1 MRLVFCGTPQFAVP
15 TLDALLQAGHRVEL
29 VLSQPDRARGRGM
42 EVHLSPV
49 KRYAEQHGLALTQ
62 PEKIRNNPE
71 LQQRLRELSPDAIV
85 IVAYGRLIPPWM
97 LSLPKYGNLNV
108 HASLLPKYRGA
119 APIQWAVANGET
131 ETGVTTMHIDEGLDT
146 GDVLLQERVAIS
158 PQQTSV
164 ELSAVLAEVGAGL
177 MVRTLAGL
185 ERGTL
190 AAIQQDHSQATLA
203 PILQREDGRVDW
215 SRTAPQIVNRWRG
228 FQPWPGAFTSFRGKK
243 WILHSMQVVVD
254 PAGLRDNDEPG
265 TNDDPGTL
273 VRLANRLLVACGENT
288 RLELLELQM
297 EGKRR
302 MPVEAFLQGLSFI
315 DGDRLDPR

>member
-15 TLDALLQAGHRVEL
+15 TLNALSQAGHRVDL
-29 VLSQPDRARGRGM
+29 VLSQPDRASGRGM
-42 EVHLSPV
+42 EVRFSPV
-49 KRYAEQHGLALTQ
+49 KQFAVQHGLALVQ

-71 LQQRLRELSPDAIV
+71 LQERLRELSPDAIV

-97 LSLPKYGNLNV
+97 LPLPKHGNLNV

-131 ETGVTTMHIDEGLDT
+131 ETGITTMRIDEGLDT
-146 GDVLLQERVAIS
+146 GDILLQERVRIL

-164 ELSAVLAEVGAGL
+164 ELSPVLAEVGAEL

-185 ERGTL
+185 EQGTL
-190 AAIQQDHSQATLA
+190 QATPQDHSRATLA

-215 SRTAPQIVNRWRG
+215 TRTAQQIFDRWRG

-243 WILHSMQVVVD
+243 LILHAMEVVSD
-254 PAGLRDNDEPG
+254 ATGPG
-265 TNDDPGTL
+265 TAPGTL
-273 VRLANRLLVACGENT
+273 SRAGNRLLVACGQGT
-288 RLELLELQM
+288 WLDLLELQM

-302 MPVEAFLQGLSFI
+302 ISVTAFLNGLALAE
-315 DGDRLDPR
+315 GEQLGLQ

>member
-15 TLDALLQAGHRVEL
+15 TLNALLQAGHRVDL
-29 VLSQPDRARGRGM
+29 VLSQPDRASGRGM
-42 EVHLSPV
+42 EVQISPV
-49 KRYAEQHGLALTQ
+49 KRYAEQHGLALAQ
-62 PEKIRNNPE
+62 PEKIRNNPG
-71 LQQRLRELSPDAIV
+71 LQERLRVLSPDAII

-97 LSLPKYGNLNV
+97 LMLPKHGNLNV

-131 ETGVTTMHIDEGLDT
+131 ETGITTMRIDEGLDT
-146 GDVLLQERVAIS
+146 GDILLQERVPIL

-164 ELSAVLAEVGAGL
+164 ELSLVLAEVGADL

-185 ERGTL
+185 EQGTL
-190 AAIQQDHSQATLA
+190 APTPQDHSCATLA

-215 SRTAPQIVNRWRG
+215 NRTAQQIFNRWRG
-228 FQPWPGAFTSFRGKK
+228 FQPWPGAFTSFRRKK
-243 WILHSMQVVVD
+243 LILHAMEVAAD
-254 PAGLRDNDEPG
+254 PAGLFAAPG
-265 TNDDPGTL
+265 TPL
-273 VRLANRLLVACGENT
+273 RKANRLLVACGEGSW
-288 RLELLELQM
+288 LDLQELQM

-302 MPVEAFLQGLSFI
+302 MSVDAFLNGLSFS

>member
-15 TLDALLQAGHRVEL
+15 TLNALLQAGHRVEL
-29 VLSQPDRARGRGM
+29 VLSQPDRASGRGM
-42 EVHLSPV
+42 EVQISPV
-49 KRYAEQHGLALTQ
+49 KRYAEQHGLALAQ

-71 LQQRLRELSPDAIV
+71 LQERLRVLSPDAIV

-131 ETGVTTMHIDEGLDT
+131 ETGVTTMRIDEGLDT
-146 GDVLLQERVAIS
+146 GDILLQERVPIL

-164 ELSAVLAEVGAGL
+164 ELSPVLSEVGAEL
-177 MVRTLAGL
+177 MVRTLTGL
-185 ERGTL
+185 EQGILQATP
-190 AAIQQDHSQATLA
+190 QDHSRAPLA

-215 SRTAPQIVNRWRG
+215 NRTAQQIFDRWRG
-228 FQPWPGAFTSFRGKK
+228 FQPWPGAFTSFHGKK
-243 WILHSMQVVVD
+243 LILHAMRVVADAAV
-254 PAGLRDNDEPG
+254 PG
-265 TNDDPGTL
+265 AAPGTL
-273 VRLANRLLVACGENT
+273 RRAGNRLLVACGQSSW
-288 RLELLELQM
+288 LELLELQM

-302 MPVEAFLQGLSFI
+302 MPVEAFLNGFSFAE
-315 DGDRLDPR
+315 GERLDSR